1 MEEGRH
7 RKVLTRVDPRHGE
20 RKGSPAWR
28 KITTDLESLALDTVK
43 WRSAASVQCWRN
55 KFDEKTNEL
64 INDELGIAYPI
75 IDGIPNMI
83 PQEARLLEKTSPAQ
97 GHNLPS

>member
-55 KFDEKTNEL
+55 KSVESFVITTLQLTERFKGL
-64 INDELGIAYPI
+64 MRRP
-75 IDGIPNMI
+75 
-83 PQEARLLEKTSPAQ
+83 TS
-97 GHNLPS
+97 